1 MGILNRILGIC
12 STQPPGDPACWK
24 YAGGRLEINLAL
36 APELGAAGGAIR
48 IEGGNAPRRVLVFK
62 GDDGQYHAVVNRC
75 THIGHRRLDPLP
87 GQNSV
92 QCCSLSKSTFNYKG
106 EVVSGPTRKPITVL
120 DVNEEEGKLVIP
132 V

>member
-12 STQPPGDPACWK
+12 STQPPGDPACWR
-24 YAGGRLEINLAL
+24 YTDGRLEVNLSL
-36 APELGAAGGAIR
+36 APELTATGGAIR
-48 IEGGNAPRRVLVFK
+48 IEGGNAPKRVLVFK
-62 GDDGQYHAVVNRC
+62 GDDDQYHAVVNRC

-87 GQNSV
+87 GENAV
-92 QCCSLSKSTFNYKG
+92 RCCSVNKSTFNYKG

-120 DVNEEEGKLVIP
+120 EVTEQEGRLVIP